1 MAGRLLP
8 CSRSEFIRKLRR
20 LGYNG
25 PFAGG
30 RHAYMTKSGSQ
41 PVTVPNPHKGDIS
54 IGLLA
59 KILRDSRI
67 DRDDFLNA

>member
-1 MAGRLLP
+1 MAGKLLP
-8 CSRSEFIRKLRR
+8 CSRGEFIRKLRQ

-30 RHAYMTKSGSQ
+30 RHAYMTKPGSL

-54 IGLLA
+54 VGLIA
-59 KILRDSRI
+59 KILRDAQI
-67 DRDDFLNA
+67 ARDAFQNA